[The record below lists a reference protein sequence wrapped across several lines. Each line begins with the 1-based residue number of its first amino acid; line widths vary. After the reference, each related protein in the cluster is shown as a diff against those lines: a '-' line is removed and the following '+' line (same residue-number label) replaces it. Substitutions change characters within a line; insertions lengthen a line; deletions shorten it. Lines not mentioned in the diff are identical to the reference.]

1 MRRRLVERQAL
12 LKLNTVVSDLI
23 IKPNG
28 GELRGPNDW
37 TVEELRENLILGF
50 HSALKQASGIRDS
63 KEYHIMFGKT
73 ERQLEMYLDHLI
85 IKAGQ

>member
-1 MRRRLVERQAL
+1 M
-12 LKLNTVVSDLI
+12 SDLI
-23 IKPNG
+23 IKPND

-63 KEYHIMFGKT
+63 REYEMMYRKT
-73 ERQLEMYLDHLI
+73 ERMLESYLDHLI
-85 IKAGQ
+85 IKAGQE